1 MLKRVEIKGFR
12 SCRHVVLDDL
22 GPLTV
27 LVGRNAAGKSNIL
40 QAIFW
45 LTSNATSSTPSLFSP
60 HVVERAFA
68 VRSVV
73 GEDTY
78 DYSFEMLVH
87 LDPGSSA
94 AEPYITEIL
103 FHQEGDRTGKEL
115 FTRRRGDVTLADG
128 TRARIGS
135 SVPSMPAL
143 VSVLPRGSDAVRLL
157 RPLLQ
162 DLEAVQYYPLESDVG
177 FVDAGAVGATIVT
190 QLAYDHWLTQRHFT
204 HAPSSG
210 APMRLLDM
218 NLTRT
223 DEFAEAQQLLGPNG
237 LGLVNIQVEK
247 VPVDAKL
254 PEGQKTFYYLGFTPI
269 SGSPPNPHVAL
280 GFHDLSSG
288 TRRVVGIITS
298 LIYDHSAVMLLEHPE
313 ESMHE
318 GLLWKLIDILQGYSD
333 QSQVIIASHSAAV
346 FNAVPPEAIRLVT
359 MEEGE
364 TKVRPLSRQE
374 LGAAATYL
382 KEEGT
387 LADFLEMVAED

>member
-1 MLKRVEIKGFR
+1 MLKRVVIKGFR
-12 SCRHVVLDDL
+12 SCHDVVLDDL

-45 LTSNATSSTPSLFSP
+45 LTSNATSPTRALFWAD
-60 HVVERAFA
+60 AFA
-68 VRSVV
+68 VRNVV

-78 DYSFEMLVH
+78 DYCFEMKVD
-87 LDPGSSA
+87 LDPGPSA
-94 AEPYITEIL
+94 AEPDITETL
-103 FHQEGDRTGKEL
+103 CCQQGDRTRKEL
-115 FTRRRGDVTLADG
+115 FTRQRGDVTLADG
-128 TRARIGS
+128 TTARIDS
-135 SVPSMPAL
+135 SVPSMPVL
-143 VSVLPRGSDAVRLL
+143 VSVLPPRSEAVRLL

-162 DLEAVQYYPLESDVG
+162 DLGAVQYYPLESDVG
-177 FVDAGAVGATIVT
+177 FVDPRDDGATIVT
-190 QLAYDHWLTQRHFT
+190 QSAYDHWLTQRHFT

-218 NLTRT
+218 NLTRR
-223 DEFAEAQQLLGPNG
+223 DEFTEAQQLLGPNG
-237 LGLVNIQVEK
+237 LGLVDIQVEE
-247 VPVDAKL
+247 VPVDAKS
-254 PEGQKTFYYLGFTPI
+254 PEGQKRFYYLGFTPI
-269 SGSPPNPHVAL
+269 SGSPPNPDAAL
-280 GFHDLSSG
+280 SFHELSSG

-313 ESMHE
+313 ESVHE